1 VLSFFLT
8 NPNELATIVKEDSE
22 VKSEGFFSKIGKFFN
37 GIKNSFITFFSYI
50 SKAFVYVKDLII
62 KVILPRLS
70 IEQRSKFYSA
80 LRFFS
85 RVKDFIF
92 SKYYLFLCF
101 IALLIIYHHGRKLFK
116 S

>member
-8 NPNELATIVKEDSE
+8 NPNESSEIRKENSE
-22 VKSEGFFSKIGKFFN
+22 ITRKGFFSKIGKLLKE
-37 GIKNSFITFFSYI
+37 IKDRFVAFFSYL
-50 SKAFVYVKDLII
+50 SKAFGYAKDFII

-70 IEQRSKFYSA
+70 MEQRIKFYSA

-85 RVKDFIF
+85 RLKYFLF
-92 SKYYLFLCF
+92 SKYYLLLCAV
-101 IALLIIYHHGRKLFK
+101 ALLIIYHHGRKLLK